1 MYVKFGNT
9 NSHHSS
15 FSGMFTEHLKYSSVS
30 TSNALSCLAI
40 ILLFT
45 DKETEA
51 HLILLYARTSLI
63 FS

>member
-15 FSGMFTEHLKYSSVS
+15 FSGMFNEHLKYSSIS
-30 TSNALSCLAI
+30 TSNAWSCLAI

-45 DKETEA
+45 DK
-51 HLILLYARTSLI
+51 LRPI
-63 FS
+63 